1 MIWQVEFYEKNSQ
14 YLIKY
19 YTPNLNF
26 FSFLVECWAEAKPEP
41 EIQWYKDGAF
51 INEIDGINI
60 QDLKRLEIAGNV

>member
-1 MIWQVEFYEKNSQ
+1 M
-14 YLIKY
+14 IKY
-19 YTPNLNF
+19 CPELIF

>member
-19 YTPNLNF
+19 YPELIFF

>member
-1 MIWQVEFYEKNSQ
+1 MASKKTTSTKSIITPI
-14 YLIKY
+14 LIII
-19 YTPNLNF
+19 L
-26 FSFLVECWAEAKPEP
+26 ECLADAKPEP

>member
-1 MIWQVEFYEKNSQ
+1 MKKEPVLDQVLPRTYF
-14 YLIKY
+14 
-19 YTPNLNF
+19 F